1 MGWVFGHPSLTAL
14 EVAWRWVFGIP
25 MLMVCWVQAQ
35 KILAVLPPDTAGI
48 GNLSLQNPWLA
59 AVQLDRAWSLYR
71 PLVGH
76 VLIWLAPAAG
86 LAWAVVAGLGRSLVL
101 KRLHPRLPMRP
112 LALIA
117 LQAGWLLLLIAIVW
131 DWYQAVGWVA
141 RTHIVPS
148 AEPDLVGFSMWVI
161 FLTLGYFTLWAVVS
175 WVLTIAPLLALLED
189 RSAVSALGRSLWLGK
204 AFTGKL
210 IEANLVMGIVKLA
223 LMVVAMVFSSVLIP
237 FADEVGMSALHQEW
251 VVVAVFYFV
260 AGDYFQVVRLKG
272 FVEFW
277 RTYRGIPNS
286 SAAPAGSHR
295 E

>member
-14 EVAWRWVFGIP
+14 EVAWRWIFGIP

>member
-35 KILAVLPPDTAGI
+35 KILAALPPDTAGI